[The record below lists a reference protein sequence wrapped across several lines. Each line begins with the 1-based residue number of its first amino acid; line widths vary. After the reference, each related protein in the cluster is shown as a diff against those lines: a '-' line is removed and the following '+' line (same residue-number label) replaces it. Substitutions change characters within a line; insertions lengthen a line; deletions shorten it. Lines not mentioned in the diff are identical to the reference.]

1 MFSMKAT
8 KCLFVGGVTQSNSN
22 QSREIETPVKTNFD
36 NLLIW
41 SCQPTHFL
49 RNFFFASNDDDD
61 DDYDDGRPDQLC
73 SVGGVDV
80 KNDESDH
87 GDVRRPQRS
96 H

>member
-1 MFSMKAT
+1 MKAT

-22 QSREIETPVKTNFD
+22 QSREIETLVKTNFD

-80 KNDESDH
+80 ENDESEH
-87 GDVRRPQRS
+87 GDVRRPQLP